1 MFNRDSNFLKN
12 KELKKGFKASRY
24 NVISDTKDG
33 GLKLYNSLTGK
44 IIKIDSKHYDKAK
57 RILQNKITDLDI
69 ESDELIKY
77 LYENEYLVD
86 QSLDEFKR
94 ATAQKLRSVSSD
106 RTLQLIILVNE
117 DCNFRCVYCYE
128 DFKKK
133 EITSITIQGIE
144 NFLLN
149 NIKHYDYLQVQW
161 FGGEPL
167 ISLGALELL
176 SHKIIKIC
184 EENNVMYSSGMTTN
198 GYLLTP
204 DVMDKLN
211 KLGVRSF
218 QITLDGIDETHDKL
232 RVGKEGE
239 ATFATIFSNLINLR
253 NTSHQFHILLRTNV
267 SDPVKVVMENY
278 IDLVDEYFKDDPR
291 FDIHFVTVKD
301 LKGSQSG
308 DLHLCDTKELFPY
321 YEYAQE
327 KGFSF
332 DFYKGPLRP
341 NGSECYASNPNSL
354 VIGSDGMIYKCT
366 VAFNN
371 QDNHV
376 GNLKEDG
383 FLEIFEERL
392 MLWVT
397 GGANEDSNCTKCYF
411 RPSCQGNACPLERIE
426 ANRTPC
432 PPIKKNI
439 KRYINLIHEEE
450 LYV

>member
-1 MFNRDSNFLKN
+1 MFNRQSNYLKN
-12 KELKKGFKASRY
+12 RNSENGLKASRF

-33 GLKLYNSLTGK
+33 GLKLYNSYTGK
-44 IIKIDSKHYDKAK
+44 IIKIDSKYYDKAK
-57 RILQNKITDLDI
+57 DILQNKMSDI
-69 ESDELIKY
+69 NMESDELVRY
-77 LYENEYLVD
+77 LYDNDYLVD
-86 QSLDEFKR
+86 KFLDEFKR
-94 ATAQKLRSVSSD
+94 ATAQKLKSVSSD
-106 RTLQLIILVNE
+106 RMLQLIILVNE

-133 EITSITIQGIE
+133 EILESTVQGIE

-149 NIKHYDYLQVQW
+149 NLKYYEHLQIQW

-167 ISLGALELL
+167 ISLEAIKKMSE
-176 SHKIIKIC
+176 KILKIC
-184 EENNVMYSSGMTTN
+184 KDNDVTYYSGMTTN

-204 DVMDKLN
+204 EVMNQLN
-211 KLGVRSF
+211 DYGVRSF
-218 QITLDGIDETHDKL
+218 QITLDGTDETHDKL
-232 RVGKEGE
+232 RIGKHGE
-239 ATFATIFSNLINLR
+239 ATFSTILNNLISLQ
-253 NTSHQFHILLRTNV
+253 NTSYSFHILIRTNV
-267 SDPVKVVMENY
+267 SDPVKKVMTEY
-278 IDLVDEYFKDDPR
+278 IDIIEKYFKEDKR

-327 KGFSF
+327 KGFNF
-332 DFYKGPLRP
+332 DFYRGPLKP
-341 NGSECYASNPNSL
+341 SGSECYASNPNSL

-371 QDNHV
+371 EDNHV

-383 FLEIFEERL
+383 YLEIFEERL

-426 ANRTPC
+426 ENRTPC
-432 PPIKKNI
+432 PPVKKNI
-439 KRYINLIHEEE
+439 KRYINLIREEE
-450 LYV
+450 IYV